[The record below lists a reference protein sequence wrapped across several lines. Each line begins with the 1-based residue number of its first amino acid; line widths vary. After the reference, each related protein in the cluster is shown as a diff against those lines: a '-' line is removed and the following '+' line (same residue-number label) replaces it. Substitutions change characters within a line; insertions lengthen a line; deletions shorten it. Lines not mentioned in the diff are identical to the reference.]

1 MLVGWGLWRFPG
13 RGYFLLEV
21 LQVRVFHPS
30 ASVTDLG
37 SRALDGARPAAA
49 WRTLV
54 LGAAALWALAS
65 PVGATSVQ
73 LDVRD
78 AAGKPLSEAV
88 VFLESPEAARLVKP
102 TVGAEMAQES
112 KQFQPRVLVV
122 NRGSEVAF
130 PNLDKVRHHVYSF
143 SPAKKFELK
152 LYAGTPA
159 NPVLFDQAGVVLL
172 GCNIH
177 DAMVGWI
184 LVVNTP
190 YHGISQNGKLNLD
203 NVAPGN
209 YRLRTWH
216 PGMAV
221 GAAALDQ
228 ALVVPASG
236 AVQVAL
242 RLTGLTP

>member
-1 MLVGWGLWRFPG
+1 MTLFHRFALTAAVSACLSRG
-13 RGYFLLEV
+13 REAG
-21 LQVRVFHPS
+21 R
-30 ASVTDLG
+30 
-37 SRALDGARPAAA
+37 AAA
-49 WRTLV
+49 GGV
-54 LGAAALWALAS
+54 MLWALA
-65 PVGATSVQ
+65 GLAAAASVQ
-73 LDVRD
+73 IDVRD

-102 TVGAEMAQES
+102 MAGAEMAQVD
-112 KQFQPRVLVV
+112 KQFLPRVLVV
-122 NRGSEVAF
+122 TRGTEVTF
-130 PNLDKVRHHVYSF
+130 PNQDKVRHHVYSF

-190 YHGISQNGKLNLD
+190 YHGISQGGKLNLD
-203 NVAPGN
+203 NVPAGS
-209 YRLRTWH
+209 YRLRSWH

-221 GAAALDQ
+221 GAPALDQ
-228 ALVVPASG
+228 SVVVPASG
-236 AVQVAL
+236 AVPVAL
-242 RLTGLTP
+242 RLSGLTP

>member
-1 MLVGWGLWRFPG
+1 MTFFHHFAVSGAVSACLSHWR
-13 RGYFLLEV
+13 
-21 LQVRVFHPS
+21 
-30 ASVTDLG
+30 
-37 SRALDGARPAAA
+37 GAR
-49 WRTLV
+49 RSV
-54 LGAAALWALAS
+54 VGGALMWALA
-65 PVGATSVQ
+65 GLAAAGSVQ
-73 LDVRD
+73 VDVRD

-88 VFLESPEAARLVKP
+88 VFLESAEAARLVKP
-102 TVGAEMAQES
+102 MAGAEMAQLD
-112 KQFQPRVLVV
+112 KQFVPRVLVV
-122 NRGSEVAF
+122 TRGTEVTF
-130 PNLDKVRHHVYSF
+130 PNQDKVRHHVYSF

-190 YHGISQNGKLNLD
+190 YHGVSQAGKLNLD
-203 NVAPGN
+203 NVPAGT

-221 GAAALDQ
+221 GAPALDQ
-228 ALVVPASG
+228 AVVVPASG
-236 AVQVAL
+236 AVPVAL
-242 RLTGLTP
+242 RLSGLTP

>member
-1 MLVGWGLWRFPG
+1 M
-13 RGYFLLEV
+13 
-21 LQVRVFHPS
+21 
-30 ASVTDLG
+30 
-37 SRALDGARPAAA
+37 
-49 WRTLV
+49 
-54 LGAAALWALAS
+54 AS

-236 AVQVAL
+236 AVPVAL